1 MQKTIKKLDDFLVL
15 GNYSQATRK
24 SYVGAVRNFYKWCML
39 HVNDPDFDKPN
50 AHRMYLIERS
60 KKGLAW
66 QTINGDYSAIKM
78 LYTKVLGREWDMKKT
93 PRPRKEKFLPTVL
106 SQDQIKQLID
116 HGTMFKHQFFML
128 LLYSTGLRLS
138 EALDLKLE
146 NINPVR
152 LQVHVQRGKG
162 NKGRYI
168 VLPKSI
174 VPILE
179 AYLNYYQPGDYLF
192 NGKYRSGR
200 WSNRAAQECINQAIL
215 KGNLPKSISAHTLR
229 HCYATHHLEKGTDL
243 FTLQKQM
250 GHKHLKTTARYVH
263 LCTHHF
269 QQIKHPVN
277 NLCLRLKHTNSETC
291 LDGGENC
298 L

>member
-1 MQKTIKKLDDFLVL
+1 MHKTIRELENYMVL
-15 GNYSQATRK
+15 ANYSTATRK
-24 SYVGAVRNFYKWCML
+24 SYVSAAKNFFKWCVR
-39 HVNDPDFDKPN
+39 HQNDPDFDKSQ
-50 AHRMYLIERS
+50 AHRMYLVARS

-66 QTINGDYSAIKM
+66 QTVNGDYSAIRM
-78 LYTKVLGREWDMKKT
+78 LYTKVLEREWDMKKT
-93 PRPRKEKFLPTVL
+93 PRPRKEKYLPTIL
-106 SQDQIKQLID
+106 SQEQIKQLID

-128 LLYSTGLRLS
+128 LVYSTGLRLS
-138 EALDLKLE
+138 EALNLKLE
-146 NINPVR
+146 NINPER

-168 VLPKSI
+168 VLPPSL

-179 AYLNYYQPGDYLF
+179 AYLEYYHPKDYLF
-192 NGKYRSGR
+192 NGKYRGSR
-200 WSNRAAQECINQAIL
+200 WSNRAAQECINMAIE
-215 KGNLPKSISAHTLR
+215 KGNLPRSISAHTLR

-263 LCTHHF
+263 LCTKHF

-277 NLCLRLKHTNSETC
+277 ELCLRLKHTNSEIY
-291 LDGGENC
+291 LGSMESSS
-298 L
+298 